1 MAHSSETELKI
12 VSAGENLQREN
23 GRVSSMDS
31 AVPDARLS
39 FRVYII
45 RLHGPE
51 NDPMVRVLLVETS
64 KTKSIYE
71 VRIVVAMRAMG
82 RSTHS
87 WIIPRN
93 VLSVLRK
100 RRKQRRMATIKGE
113 RVSRREIE
121 SIGLQRL
128 DR

>member
-71 VRIVVAMRAMG
+71 GFGSLSQCERWVVQLTVGSSPEMCC
-82 RSTHS
+82 
-87 WIIPRN
+87 
-93 VLSVLRK
+93 LSFANAGSR
-100 RRKQRRMATIKGE
+100 GE
-113 RVSRREIE
+113 W
-121 SIGLQRL
+121 LP
-128 DR
+128 